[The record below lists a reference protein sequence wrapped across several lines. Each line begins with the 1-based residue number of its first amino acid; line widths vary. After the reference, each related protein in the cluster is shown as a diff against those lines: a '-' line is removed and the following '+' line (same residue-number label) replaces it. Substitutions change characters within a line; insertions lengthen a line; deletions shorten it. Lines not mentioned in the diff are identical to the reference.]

1 MRLNKLDLNQ
11 LIVLDVI
18 LTEQNISRA
27 AEKIFL
33 SQSAT
38 SCALG
43 RLRQYFDDEL
53 IVRVGKRM
61 VLTELGKSLKD
72 PVSDIIFRIKEI
84 TTTRVEFDPK
94 KCERKFVIEASDYVM
109 NVLMGSVIQEIYRL
123 APSIH
128 FDLRPLSHLSPA
140 RLENAEVDLL
150 IAPDFFIPAGHPS
163 QLLFHDTWSCITW
176 DQNDMVRERLTLG
189 EYLAAGHV
197 VTQWGGGQLS
207 MDEIVASN
215 HGYKRVHEVSTSSFS
230 LFPTLLI
237 GTSRVATLQTKL
249 ASLLRTS
256 HPLNVFPCPL
266 PMPLLNECIQ
276 CHEYQRED
284 NAIKWLIDVIK
295 QAAAKL

>member
-61 VLTELGKSLKD
+61 VLTELGESLKE

-84 TTTRVEFDPK
+84 TTSRIEFDPK
-94 KCERKFVIEASDYVM
+94 KCQRKFVIEASDYVM
-109 NVLMGSVIQEIYRL
+109 NILMGGVIQKIYHL
-123 APSIH
+123 APSIQ
-128 FDLRPLSHLSPA
+128 FDLRPLSHLSPT
-140 RLENAEVDLL
+140 RLENAEIDLL
-150 IAPDFFIPAGHPS
+150 IAPDFFIPPGHPS
-163 QLLFHDTWSCITW
+163 QFLFHDTWSCITW
-176 DQNDMVRERLTLG
+176 DQNDKIRGCLTLD
-189 EYLAAGHV
+189 EYLAASHV

-207 MDEIVASN
+207 MDEIVASK
-215 HGYKRVHEVSTSSFS
+215 HGYKRIHEVATSNFS

-249 ASLLRTS
+249 ANLLKRN

-276 CHEYQRED
+276 YHEYQRDD
-284 NAIKWLIDVIK
+284 NAMKWLINVVK
-295 QAAAKL
+295 QTAVKL